1 MNLLQKTFFIFL
13 MFFFSLFAAEKTP
26 MDYLNDNTPLKPTKV
41 FDNVYCIGSV
51 SVVAWVIN
59 TSDGLILI
67 DSMWDDRDAKLIEE
81 GIKGFGLDPK
91 NLKYIILSHGHGDHY
106 GGAKYLREKYG
117 AKVVLTKTDEDL
129 MYNLNTGANSPH
141 SPKTK
146 VDIYS
151 KDKDVITLGDMSITI
166 LETPG
171 HTAGCTSFIFPVKF
185 RGKEYTAVLW
195 GGTGLPKE
203 KELISEYK
211 KSAEYFK
218 KEAQSRNARVSLTAH
233 LFADNGYANLE
244 KVGNL
249 KSGEENPFI
258 MSNEDMEKYLN
269 SLIERAKQ

>member
-1 MNLLQKTFFIFL
+1 MINLLQKTFFIFL
-13 MFFFSLFAAEKTP
+13 MLVFSVFAAEKTP

-51 SVVAWVIN
+51 SVVAWVIE

-81 GIKGFGLDPK
+81 GIKGFGLNPK
-91 NLKYIILSHGHGDHY
+91 DLKYIILSHGHGDHY
-106 GGAKYLREKYG
+106 GGANYLRNKYA
-117 AKVVLTKTDEDL
+117 AKVVLTKTDTNL
-129 MYNLNTGANSPH
+129 MYNLNTGANSPR

-151 KDKDVITLGDMSITI
+151 KDKDIIKLGDTSITI

-171 HTAGCTSFIFPVKF
+171 HTAGCSSFIFPVKYK
-185 RGKEYTAVLW
+185 GKEYTAVLW

-203 KELISEYK
+203 KELVAKYK
-211 KSAEYFK
+211 ESAEYFK
-218 KEAQSRNARVSLTAH
+218 KEALSKNALVSLTAN

-244 KVGNL
+244 KVANL
-249 KSGEENPFI
+249 KEGEANPFI
-258 MSNEDMEKYLN
+258 MTKAQMEKYLN
-269 SLIERAKQ
+269 SLIERAK